1 MQPLNLN
8 RTIAHSLIKTPRLAV
23 LAIVLLAAGCATQ
36 NTAPAG
42 SNLASQNARINDATI
57 KADQDSFNR
66 LRKRHEDLAHAGN
79 PVSSYGMAKAM
90 CWQDVAFHEYTR
102 NDRSAFPELALK
114 ESSKLM
120 DLVAAKQSIPQDTP
134 LLNGAKRLRED
145 LWQRA
150 AKLKADAGYSCVAD
164 RVGCAEVRLSH
175 AGHEYVQG
183 AGFREEGSWRY
194 ATPYIAIAEN
204 LLSSAERDAVAC
216 RGAGTASPAAPAAAA
231 VTALAPAAVPVP
243 LAAAPRR
250 EMVEVP
256 VIVLFDY
263 DQSAAR
269 HIRPFSRESLDRMVA
284 RIKSGELKP
293 VRIEL
298 VGHADR
304 LNATGD
310 PKYNDKLSESRT
322 QTVMK
327 LLTDAGVTAP
337 QVSSV
342 SRGDSQQIEACKGKF
357 RSVHEERECLLP
369 NRRVEVR
376 VISEVNATAR

>member
-1 MQPLNLN
+1 M
-8 RTIAHSLIKTPRLAV
+8 HSLNPLRIMTPRLAL
-23 LAIVLLAAGCATQ
+23 LAAALLAAGCATQ

-42 SNLASQNARINDATI
+42 SNLASQNARVNDSTI
-57 KADQDSFNR
+57 KADQDSFNG
-66 LRKRHEDLAHAGN
+66 LRKRHEDLANAGN

-120 DLVAAKQSIPQDTP
+120 DLIAAKQSIPQDTP

-150 AKLKADAGYSCVAD
+150 AKLKGDAGYSCVAD

-204 LLSSAERDAVAC
+204 LLTSAERDVVAC
-216 RGAGTASPAAPAAAA
+216 RGAVPAAAVVAAAAPVAPAAG
-231 VTALAPAAVPVP
+231 VVPAPVMVK
-243 LAAAPRR
+243 R

-256 VIVLFDY
+256 VVVLFDY
-263 DQSAAR
+263 NRSDAR
-269 HIRPFSRESLDRMVA
+269 NIRPFSRESLDRMVA

-304 LNATGD
+304 LNSTGD
-310 PKYNDKLSESRT
+310 PKYNDKLSERRIE
-322 QTVMK
+322 TVK
-327 LLTDAGVTAP
+327 QLLTAAGVTAP

-342 SRGDSQQIEACKGKF
+342 ARGDSQQVEACKGKF
-357 RSVHEERECLLP
+357 RSIHEERECLLP

-376 VISEVNATAR
+376 VVSEVSAPVAR

>member
-1 MQPLNLN
+1 M
-8 RTIAHSLIKTPRLAV
+8 HSLNPLRIMTPRLAM
-23 LAIVLLAAGCATQ
+23 LAAALLAAGCATQ
-36 NTAPAG
+36 NTSPAG
-42 SNLASQNARINDATI
+42 SNLASQNARVNDTTI

-66 LRKRHEDLAHAGN
+66 LRKRHEDLANVGN

-120 DLVAAKQSIPQDTP
+120 DLIAAKQTIPQDTP

-150 AKLKADAGYSCVAD
+150 AKLKGDAGYSCVAD

-204 LLSSAERDAVAC
+204 LLTSAERDVVAC
-216 RGAGTASPAAPAAAA
+216 RGAVAAAPVVAAAAPVAPAAG
-231 VTALAPAAVPVP
+231 VVPAPVMVK
-243 LAAAPRR
+243 R

-256 VIVLFDY
+256 VVVLFDY
-263 DQSAAR
+263 NRSDAR
-269 HIRPFSRESLDRMVA
+269 NIRPFSRESLDRMVA

-304 LNATGD
+304 LNSTGD
-310 PKYNDKLSESRT
+310 PKYNDKLSERRIE
-322 QTVMK
+322 TVK
-327 LLTDAGVTAP
+327 QLLTAAGVTAP

-342 SRGDSQQIEACKGKF
+342 ARGDSQQVEACKGKF
-357 RSVHEERECLLP
+357 RSIHEERECLLP

-376 VISEVNATAR
+376 VVSEVTAPVAR

>member
-1 MQPLNLN
+1 MQSLNPL
-8 RTIAHSLIKTPRLAV
+8 RIMTPRLAL
-23 LAIVLLAAGCATQ
+23 LAAALLAAGCATQ

-42 SNLASQNARINDATI
+42 SNLASQNARVNDATI

-66 LRKRHEDLAHAGN
+66 LRKRHEDLANAGN
-79 PVSSYGMAKAM
+79 PVSSYGMGKAM

-114 ESSKLM
+114 ESGKLM
-120 DLVAAKQSIPQDTP
+120 DLIAAKQSIPQDTP

-150 AKLKADAGYSCVAD
+150 AKLKGDAGYSCVAD

-204 LLSSAERDAVAC
+204 LLTSAERDVVAC
-216 RGAGTASPAAPAAAA
+216 RGAAPAAPVVAAAPVVSAAAA
-231 VTALAPAAVPVP
+231 LPAPVMVK
-243 LAAAPRR
+243 R

-256 VIVLFDY
+256 VVVLFDY
-263 DQSAAR
+263 NRSDAR
-269 HIRPFSRESLDRMVA
+269 NIRPFSRESLDRMVA

-304 LNATGD
+304 LNSTGD
-310 PKYNDKLSESRT
+310 PKYNDKLSERRT
-322 QTVMK
+322 ETVK
-327 LLTDAGVTAP
+327 QLLTAAGVTAP

-342 SRGDSQQIEACKGKF
+342 ARGDSQQVEACKGKF
-357 RSVHEERECLLP
+357 RSIHEERECLLP

-376 VISEVNATAR
+376 VVSEVTAPAAR

>member
-1 MQPLNLN
+1 M
-8 RTIAHSLIKTPRLAV
+8 HSLNPLRIMTPRLAL
-23 LAIVLLAAGCATQ
+23 LAAALLAAGCATQ

-42 SNLASQNARINDATI
+42 SNLASQNARVNDATI

-66 LRKRHEDLAHAGN
+66 LRKRHEDLANAGN

-120 DLVAAKQSIPQDTP
+120 DLIAAKQSIPQDTP

-150 AKLKADAGYSCVAD
+150 AKLKGDAGYSCVAD

-204 LLSSAERDAVAC
+204 LLTSAERDVVAC
-216 RGAGTASPAAPAAAA
+216 RGAVAAAPVVAAAAPVAPAAG
-231 VTALAPAAVPVP
+231 VVPAPVMVK
-243 LAAAPRR
+243 R

-256 VIVLFDY
+256 VVVLFDY
-263 DQSAAR
+263 NRSDAR
-269 HIRPFSRESLDRMVA
+269 NIRPFSRESLDRMVA

-304 LNATGD
+304 LNSTGD
-310 PKYNDKLSESRT
+310 PKYNDKLSERRIE
-322 QTVMK
+322 TVK
-327 LLTDAGVTAP
+327 QLLTAAGVTAP

-342 SRGDSQQIEACKGKF
+342 ARGDSQQVEACKGKF
-357 RSVHEERECLLP
+357 RSIHEERECLLP

-376 VISEVNATAR
+376 VVSEVTAPVAR

>member
-1 MQPLNLN
+1 M
-8 RTIAHSLIKTPRLAV
+8 HSLNPLRIMTPRLAL
-23 LAIVLLAAGCATQ
+23 LAAALLAAGCATQ

-42 SNLASQNARINDATI
+42 SNLASQNARVNDATI

-66 LRKRHEDLAHAGN
+66 LRKRHEDLANAGN
-79 PVSSYGMAKAM
+79 PVSSYSMAKAM

-120 DLVAAKQSIPQDTP
+120 DLIAAKQSIPQDTP

-150 AKLKADAGYSCVAD
+150 AKLKGDAGYSCVAD

-204 LLSSAERDAVAC
+204 LLTSAERDVVAC
-216 RGAGTASPAAPAAAA
+216 RGAVAAAPVVAAAAPVAPAAG
-231 VTALAPAAVPVP
+231 VVPAPVMVK
-243 LAAAPRR
+243 R

-256 VIVLFDY
+256 VVVLFDY
-263 DQSAAR
+263 NRSDAR
-269 HIRPFSRESLDRMVA
+269 NIRPFSRESLDRMVA

-304 LNATGD
+304 LNSTGD
-310 PKYNDKLSESRT
+310 PKYNDKLSERRIE
-322 QTVMK
+322 TVK
-327 LLTDAGVTAP
+327 QLLTAAGVTAP

-342 SRGDSQQIEACKGKF
+342 ARGDSQQVEACKGKF
-357 RSVHEERECLLP
+357 RSIHEERECLLP

-376 VISEVNATAR
+376 VVSEVTAPVAR

>member
-1 MQPLNLN
+1 MQSLNPL
-8 RTIAHSLIKTPRLAV
+8 RIMTPRIALLA
-23 LAIVLLAAGCATQ
+23 AALLAAGCATQ

-42 SNLASQNARINDATI
+42 SNLASQNARVNDATI

-66 LRKRHEDLAHAGN
+66 LRKRHEDLANAGN
-79 PVSSYGMAKAM
+79 PVSGYGMAKAM

-114 ESSKLM
+114 ESDKLM
-120 DLVAAKQSIPQDTP
+120 NLIAAKQSIPQDTP

-150 AKLKADAGYSCVAD
+150 AKLKGDAGYSCVAD

-183 AGFREEGSWRY
+183 ASFREEGSWRY

-204 LLSSAERDAVAC
+204 LLGSAERDVVAC
-216 RGAGTASPAAPAAAA
+216 RGALPAAPVVAAAAPAAA
-231 VTALAPAAVPVP
+231 VVPAPVIVK
-243 LAAAPRR
+243 R

-256 VIVLFDY
+256 VVVLFDY
-263 DQSAAR
+263 NRSDAR
-269 HIRPFSRESLDRMVA
+269 NIRSFSRESLDRMVA

-304 LNATGD
+304 LNSTGD
-310 PKYNDKLSESRT
+310 PKYNDKLSERRT
-322 QTVMK
+322 ETVK
-327 LLTDAGVTAP
+327 QLLTAAGVAAP
-337 QVSSV
+337 
-342 SRGDSQQIEACKGKF
+342 
-357 RSVHEERECLLP
+357 
-369 NRRVEVR
+369 
-376 VISEVNATAR
+376 

>member
-1 MQPLNLN
+1 M
-8 RTIAHSLIKTPRLAV
+8 HSLNPLRIMTPRLAL
-23 LAIVLLAAGCATQ
+23 LAAALLAAGCATQ

-42 SNLASQNARINDATI
+42 SNLASQNARVNDATI

-66 LRKRHEDLAHAGN
+66 LRKRHEDLANAGN

-120 DLVAAKQSIPQDTP
+120 DLIAAKQSIPQDTP

-150 AKLKADAGYSCVAD
+150 AKLKGDAGYSCVAD

-204 LLSSAERDAVAC
+204 LLTSAERDVVAC
-216 RGAGTASPAAPAAAA
+216 RGAVPAAAVVAAAAPVAPAAG
-231 VTALAPAAVPVP
+231 VVPAPVMVK
-243 LAAAPRR
+243 R

-256 VIVLFDY
+256 VVVLFDY
-263 DQSAAR
+263 NRSDAR
-269 HIRPFSRESLDRMVA
+269 NIRPFSRESLDRMVA

-304 LNATGD
+304 LNSTGD
-310 PKYNDKLSESRT
+310 PKYNDKLSERRIE
-322 QTVMK
+322 TVK
-327 LLTDAGVTAP
+327 QLLTAAGVTAP

-342 SRGDSQQIEACKGKF
+342 ARGDSQQVEACKGKF
-357 RSVHEERECLLP
+357 RSIHEERECLLP

-376 VISEVNATAR
+376 VVSEVTAPVAR